1 MLPIKR
7 ASALAFFA
15 PLTLPATAST
25 ISLMRKFSILALLL
39 LPCVVSAQS
48 ADAIVTRYLAARG
61 GYDKIKAVSSERV
74 IGTIS
79 FGGGVDGL
87 FLVERERPLKMHM
100 EINLNGSTMIRVYD
114 GKSAGWI
121 YNPFAPNPSVQPMSE
136 AELRNIFDEADFEG
150 PFVDYKQ
157 KGNVIEFAGK
167 ADVQGSPAYKLRL
180 TNKNGDVSYFYF
192 DGVTFLLLEWQGV
205 RKVGDAEQTSES
217 FFKDFREV
225 EGLKYPFLIESRS
238 PGTNQSQKLVASK
251 IEVNMPIDAAHFAKP
266 TPPPSPAAPPPAA
279 PADPAKP

>member
-1 MLPIKR
+1 
-7 ASALAFFA
+7 
-15 PLTLPATAST
+15 
-25 ISLMRKFSILALLL
+25 MRKFSILVLLLL
-39 LPCVVSAQS
+39 LPCAVRAQT
-48 ADAIVTRYLAARG
+48 ADEIVTKYVAARG
-61 GYDKIKAVSSERV
+61 GYDKIKAVRSERV

-87 FLVERERPLKMHM
+87 FLVERERSLKMHM

-121 YNPFAPNPSVQPMSE
+121 YNPFTPNPAVQAMSE

-157 KGNVIEFAGK
+157 KGSVIEFVGK
-167 ADVQGSPAYKLRL
+167 ADVEGKPAYKLKL

-192 DGVTFLLLEWQGV
+192 DAGNYLLLEWRGV
-205 RKVGDAEQTSES
+205 RKAGDADQTSES
-217 FFKDFREV
+217 YFRDFREV

-238 PGTNQSQKLVASK
+238 PGTNQSQKLIADK
-251 IEVNMPIDAAHFAKP
+251 IEVNVPIDTAHFAKP
-266 TPPPSPAAPPPAA
+266 NPSPSPASPPPPSA

>member
-1 MLPIKR
+1 MMP
-7 ASALAFFA
+7 
-15 PLTLPATAST
+15 PV
-25 ISLMRKFSILALLL
+25 RKLSIFVVLLL
-39 LPCVVSAQS
+39 LPCSVRAQT
-48 ADAIVTRYLAARG
+48 ADEIVTKYIAARG
-61 GYDKIKAVSSERV
+61 GYDKIKAVRSERV

-100 EINLNGSTMIRVYD
+100 EIVLNGSTMIRVYD

-121 YNPFAPNPSVQPMSE
+121 YNPFTPNPAVQPMSE
-136 AELRNIFDEADFEG
+136 ADLRNIFDEADFEG

-157 KGNVIEFAGK
+157 KGSAIEFAGK
-167 ADVQGSPAYKLRL
+167 ADVEGKPAYKLKL

-192 DGVTFLLLEWQGV
+192 DAANYLLLEWQGI
-205 RKVGDAEQTSES
+205 RKVGETDQTSES
-217 FFKDFREV
+217 YFRDFREV

-238 PGTNQSQKLVASK
+238 PGTNQSQKLVADK

-266 TPPPSPAAPPPAA
+266 TPPPSPAVPPPSA